1 MFQQF
6 LVVLSLTAALYML
19 LALGF
24 TLIFG
29 IMRVVNFA
37 HGEFVMLGAYA
48 VYVAQELVGLNYFVA
63 LPLAALAVGLA
74 GVLAEIFV
82 FRRFTGDE
90 LGSMIV
96 ALALAVSLKGAVT
109 VIFGVDGPPLSRAIT
124 GTIEIGG
131 VLLPRD
137 QLFAAGVA
145 ALAVLAT
152 HQFLTRSRLGL
163 AMRAVAQ
170 VPEVARLQGIAPW
183 RTYPA
188 AFAIGCFLAGLA
200 GALTAPLY
208 SVEPHMGDAALMRA
222 FVVVVLGGLGSV
234 PGALIAAFLLGAV
247 DAGMSILFNPT
258 IAALTAFAIVIAVL
272 IARPAG
278 ILGRA

>member
-6 LVVLSLTAALYML
+6 LVVLGLTAAIYML

-48 VYVAQELVGLNYFVA
+48 VYVLQDVVGLDYFVA
-63 LPLAALAVGLA
+63 LPLAALLVGLA
-74 GVLAEIFV
+74 GVLAEILI

-109 VIFGVDGPPLSRAIT
+109 VIFGVEGPPISRAIT
-124 GTIEIGG
+124 GAVEIGG
-131 VLLPRD
+131 TLLPKD
-137 QLFAAGVA
+137 QLFAAAV
-145 ALAVLAT
+145 AVLAVAAT
-152 HQFLTRSRLGL
+152 HLLMTRSRLGL

-170 VPEVARLQGIAPW
+170 APDVARLQGISPW

-208 SVEPHMGDAALMRA
+208 SIEPHMGDAALMRA
-222 FVVVVLGGLGSV
+222 FVVVVLGGLGSI
-234 PGALIAAFLLGAV
+234 PGALIAAFVLGAV

-258 IAALTAFAIVIAVL
+258 IAALTSFGIVIAVL